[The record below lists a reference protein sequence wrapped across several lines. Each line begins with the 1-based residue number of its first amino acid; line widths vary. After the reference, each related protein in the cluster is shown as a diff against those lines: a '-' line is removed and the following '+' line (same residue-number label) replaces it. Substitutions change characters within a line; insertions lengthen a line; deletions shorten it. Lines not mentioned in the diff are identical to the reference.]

1 MIEKTWR
8 MKEDDGDAMCA
19 RGCST
24 LGCHDSKQVHG
35 GALTCESAH
44 VGEFFKMSCKWKDP
58 PPPFN
63 ASQLCD
69 NDDGDG
75 NVTPAVGSPL
85 LMDPNSI
92 CRKAKRLVGKQA
104 ELCQTQPEIV
114 SEAAKGARLG
124 IRECQYQFKYRR
136 WNCTSHN
143 KYFGKILQ
151 QDIRETAFVYAITAA
166 GVTHAVT
173 QACSMGDLLQC
184 GCEATRNRA
193 PPKPLA
199 SSSGDGA
206 KWEWGGC
213 GDDVEFGYDKSK
225 QFMDAKRRRGKS
237 DIRTLVD
244 LHNNEAG
251 RLAVKLYMRTECK
264 CHGLS
269 SSCTLRTC
277 WKKMPHFR
285 EVGERLLERF
295 NGASKVMGGN
305 DGKTL
310 IPVGVNIK
318 PPDRQDL
325 IYSDESPD
333 FCLANRKTGS
343 LGTRGRTCNSTA
355 MDISGCDLLCCQ
367 RGYREE
373 TLVFEENCL
382 CRFHWCCVVQ
392 CKKCSIQKNLSL
404 CH

>member
-1 MIEKTWR
+1 MTVRLSRIQ
-8 MKEDDGDAMCA
+8 
-19 RGCST
+19 
-24 LGCHDSKQVHG
+24 L
-35 GALTCESAH
+35 AL
-44 VGEFFKMSCKWKDP
+44 FFIL
-58 PPPFN
+58 
-63 ASQLCD
+63 LCPV
-69 NDDGDG
+69 NIIGLWW
-75 NVTPAVGSPL
+75 AVGSSL
-85 LMDPNSI
+85 VMDPNSI
-92 CRKAKRLVGKQA
+92 CRKAKRLPGKQA

-114 SEAAKGARLG
+114 SEVAKGAR
-124 IRECQYQFKYRR
+124 YRR

-173 QACSMGDLLQC
+173 QACSMGDLLLC

-193 PPKPLA
+193 PPRPP
-199 SSSGDGA
+199 SSSTTGDGV

-213 GDDVEFGYDKSK
+213 GDDVEFGYEKSK

-237 DIRTLVD
+237 DIRTLID

-269 SSCTLRTC
+269 GSCTLRTC

-285 EVGERLLERF
+285 EVGDRLLERF

-310 IPVGVNIK
+310 IPVGQNIK
-318 PPDRQDL
+318 PPDKQDL

-333 FCLANRKTGS
+333 FCLPNRKTGS
-343 LGTRGRTCNSTA
+343 LGTRGRMCNSTA
-355 MDISGCDLLCCQ
+355 MDISGCDLLCCE

-373 TLVFEENCL
+373 TVVLEENCL

-392 CKKCSIQKNLSL
+392 CKKCLVRKELSV